1 MLTLQKTM
9 NQKRMESMI
18 FKIILQTNQAL
29 KHCQSNKKVEYKEK
43 TEKEKKM
50 VDIQK
55 TQNTITKTSVS
66 INVLNVNELNIFI
79 KIEMVISD

>member
-1 MLTLQKTM
+1 M

-29 KHCQSNKKVEYKEK
+29 KALSIKQEGRIQGKNR
-43 TEKEKKM
+43 KKM

-55 TQNTITKTSVS
+55 AQNTITEIS
-66 INVLNVNELNIFI
+66 IPL
-79 KIEMVISD
+79 MY

>member
-1 MLTLQKTM
+1 M

-29 KHCQSNKKVEYKEK
+29 SIVNQTRKVEYKGK
-43 TEKEKKM
+43 NRKKWL
-50 VDIQK
+50 IFQK
-55 TQNTITKTSVS
+55 AQNTITEISVS

>member
-29 KHCQSNKKVEYKEK
+29 KALSIKQEGRIQGKNR
-43 TEKEKKM
+43 KKM

-55 TQNTITKTSVS
+55 AQNTITEISVS

>member
-1 MLTLQKTM
+1 
-9 NQKRMESMI
+9 
-18 FKIILQTNQAL
+18 
-29 KHCQSNKKVEYKEK
+29 
-43 TEKEKKM
+43 M

-55 TQNTITKTSVS
+55 TQNTITKISVS

>member
-29 KHCQSNKKVEYKEK
+29 KYCQSNKKVEYKEK